1 MPTFDFLRRRRIGRT
16 IKLVVLLAAA
26 MATLLPVVW
35 IWVNSLRSQSDIIRD
50 PVGLPTD
57 PQFSNFAD
65 AWSDG
70 RFGRLFLNSVI
81 ITLPVVLAVV
91 SLSALAGYGLA
102 RFMFTGNRLIL
113 YVFILGLTVP
123 FQAIMMPLFF
133 NLRDAGL
140 LGTYWAMILPS
151 IALGLPLG
159 IFLMRAFYR
168 GLPREL
174 IDAALVDGCTEF
186 GAFRRVALPLTKPAA
201 SALAIFQT
209 VLTWNAFLLP
219 LLVLQREELRPVSTG
234 LAAFQGR
241 FSSDYNL
248 LFAGI
253 AIVTIPVVIVYSV
266 LQRRMID
273 GITAGAL
280 KG

>member
-1 MPTFDFLRRRRIGRT
+1 MLDFRRRQRIAHT
-16 IKLVVLLAAA
+16 TKLVVLLAAA

-35 IWVNSLRSQSDIIRD
+35 IWLNSLRSQSDIIRD

-57 PQFSNFAD
+57 PQFSNFTD
-65 AWSDG
+65 AWSSG
-70 RFGRLFLNSVI
+70 RFGRLFINSVI
-81 ITLPVVLAVV
+81 ITLPVVIAVV

-102 RFMFTGNRLIL
+102 RFNFRANMLVL
-113 YVFILGLTVP
+113 YSFILGLTVP
-123 FQAIMMPLFF
+123 FQAIMIPLFF

-186 GAFRRVALPLTKPAA
+186 GAFRRVAVPLTKPPA

-234 LAAFQGR
+234 LAAFQSR
-241 FSSDYNL
+241 YSADYNL

-253 AIVTIPVVIVYSV
+253 TIVTIPVVIAYVV